1 MGAIYLCVLVRSEE
15 GQLHQA
21 CRSGRT
27 GYGRPRKDEEASP
40 ERKAAASV
48 KEFRYPLIKN
58 SENQTER

>member
-1 MGAIYLCVLVRSEE
+1 MPSLLPGHYAAVKVRKE
-15 GQLHQA
+15 LYV
-21 CRSGRT
+21 T
-27 GYGRPRKDEEASP
+27 GRPGKDEEASP